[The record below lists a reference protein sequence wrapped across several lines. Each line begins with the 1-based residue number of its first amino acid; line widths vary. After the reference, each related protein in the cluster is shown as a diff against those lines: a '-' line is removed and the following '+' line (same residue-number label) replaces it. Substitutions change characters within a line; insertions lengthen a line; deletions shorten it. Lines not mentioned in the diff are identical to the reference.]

1 MNRYFFDLTGQDC
14 CQYDY
19 QGRMLA
25 APEQALRY
33 AELLA
38 LDLEMNADGQWSGWA
53 VNVRDARGHQFCSV
67 PVRYPDLIA
76 A

>member
-1 MNRYFFDLTGQDC
+1 MNRYFFDLAGQDC

-33 AELLA
+33 AECWL
-38 LDLEMNADGQWSGWA
+38 SIS
-53 VNVRDARGHQFCSV
+53 R
-67 PVRYPDLIA
+67 
-76 A
+76 